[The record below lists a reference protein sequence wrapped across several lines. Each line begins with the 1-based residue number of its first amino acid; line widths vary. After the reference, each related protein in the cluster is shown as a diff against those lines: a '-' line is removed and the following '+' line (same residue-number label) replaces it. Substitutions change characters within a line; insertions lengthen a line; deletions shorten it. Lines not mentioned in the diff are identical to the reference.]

1 MVIGQAIRASNDL
14 TIQEFPPKDVS
25 VTLLSFNDLA
35 SRDCPLALDN
45 YQRAYV
51 WGVDK
56 VTQLLNDLL
65 SFIQLRNN
73 EDAYYMGTLLLHRKN
88 DEKQSN
94 LCVIDGQ
101 QRLTSLAVL
110 YWLLNNKLPAHIQF
124 SFRSSRSVVN
134 VQQAKQAM
142 QRWFANNNLEMN
154 TLVGVFEQL
163 RFTVIS
169 VSREDLAFTFFDT
182 QNNRGVPLGS
192 TDLLKAFHLRAI
204 HSDDARRDEQL
215 QSHCASRWEQVQL
228 QGELGKLSRNH
239 DFAPELFHYYLW
251 RARNW
256 TGNQVTELESKD
268 EMLSHFGVRT
278 KITKLGEVILY
289 PAGANQWGQSL
300 SLTHSNDF
308 YLTPASQQFGAQSAY
323 LPFALRQPISRGVG
337 FFLYAE
343 KYAAMLNVL
352 LHKPSID
359 LEIQA
364 VQKFYKDVVKSLSHY
379 LQSLFRLCL
388 LVYFDRLGSKGLL
401 RFTLWLD
408 HRIGEIRLSQSDIR
422 RETPIKFL
430 RDHKRNLLDVIAYAY
445 ECSDVIDFLK
455 QVDVSKTYK
464 LNCGWK
470 EQIQSNRLVQERY
483 VAALSKYYSITS
495 LEEKIPD
502 FIESFIESQLIKPKF
517 QTRLINK
524 GFANG

>member
-1 MVIGQAIRASNDL
+1 MVIEQAVRTANDL
-14 TIQEFPPKDVS
+14 KIQDQKDVS
-25 VTLLSFNDLA
+25 VALLSFKNLA
-35 SRDCPLALDN
+35 SVECPLTLDN
-45 YQRAYV
+45 YQRAYI
-51 WGVDK
+51 WGADK

-65 SFIQLRNN
+65 SFIQESQD
-73 EDAYYMGTLLLHRKN
+73 EDAYYMGTILLHWKV

-110 YWLLNNKLPAHIQF
+110 YWLLNERPPTHTQF
-124 SFRSSRSVVN
+124 SFRSSRSMVN
-134 VQQAKQAM
+134 IQQAKLTM
-142 QRWFANNNLEMN
+142 KNWLDKNNLERAK
-154 TLVGVFEQL
+154 LIAVYERL
-163 RFTVIS
+163 RFTVIK
-169 VSREDLAFTFFDT
+169 VTREDLAFTFFDT

-204 HSDDARRDEQL
+204 QSDDAHIDELL

-228 QGELGKLSRNH
+228 QGELGKLSPTH

-256 TGNQVTELESKD
+256 MGNQVTELESKD
-268 EMLSHFGVRT
+268 EMFSHFGERT

-300 SLTHSNDF
+300 SLTHDNDF
-308 YLTPASQQFGAQSAY
+308 YLTPASQQFGMQSAY
-323 LPFALRQPISRGVG
+323 LPFSLRQPISRGVG

-343 KYAAMLNVL
+343 KYAAMLNLL

-364 VQKFYKDVVKSLSHY
+364 VQKFYKDVVKTLSHY

-430 RDHKRNLLDVIAYAY
+430 RDPKRNLLDVIAYAY
-445 ECSDVIDFLK
+445 ECADVIDFLK
-455 QVDVSKTYK
+455 QVDVSKTYS
-464 LNCGWK
+464 LNEGWWK
-470 EQIQSNRLVQERY
+470 GIQSNRLVQERY
-483 VAALSKYYSITS
+483 AAAVAKYYN
-495 LEEKIPD
+495 
-502 FIESFIESQLIKPKF
+502 IESLGKKTAECIERSVESQLSKQKNQIYSGPK
-517 QTRLINK
+517 
-524 GFANG
+524 GVAHA

>member
-1 MVIGQAIRASNDL
+1 MVIEQAVRIANDL
-14 TIQEFPPKDVS
+14 KIQDQKDVS
-25 VTLLSFNDLA
+25 VALLIFKKLA
-35 SRDCPLALDN
+35 SVECPLTLDN

-65 SFIQLRNN
+65 SFIQESRDD
-73 EDAYYMGTLLLHRKN
+73 DAYYMGTLLLHRKIG
-88 DEKQSN
+88 EKQTA

-110 YWLLNNKLPAHIQF
+110 YWFLNKQLPSHVQF
-124 SFRSSRSVVN
+124 SFRSSRSMVN
-134 VQQAKQAM
+134 VQKAKQAI
-142 QRWFANNNLEMN
+142 QHWLSENNLEIDKF
-154 TLVGVFEQL
+154 VGVFDRL
-163 RFTVIS
+163 RFTVII
-169 VSREDLAFTFFDT
+169 VTREDLAFTFFDT

-192 TDLLKAFHLRAI
+192 TDLLKSFHLRAI
-204 HSDDARRDEQL
+204 HSDNAQIDELL
-215 QSHCASRWEQVQL
+215 QSHCASRWEKVQVQ
-228 QGELGKLSRNH
+228 GEFGKLSSNH

-256 TGNQVTELESKD
+256 TGNQVADLASKD
-268 EMLSHFGVRT
+268 EMLSHFGERT

-289 PAGANQWGQSL
+289 PAGTNQWGQSL
-300 SLTHSNDF
+300 RLNHNNDF
-308 YLTPASQQFGAQSAY
+308 YLTPASQQLGVQSEY

-343 KYAAMLNVL
+343 KYAAMLNLL

-364 VQKFYKDVVKSLSHY
+364 VQQFYNQVVKTLSDY

-401 RFTLWLD
+401 RFALWLD
-408 HRIGEIRLSQSDIR
+408 HRIGEIRLSQDDIR

-430 RDHKRNLLDVIAYAY
+430 RDPKRNLLDVIAYAY
-445 ECSDVIDFLK
+445 ECDDVIDFLK
-455 QVDVSKTYK
+455 QVDVSKTYS
-464 LNCGWK
+464 LHEGWLK
-470 EQIQSNRLVQERY
+470 HIKSNRLVQERY
-483 VAALSKYYSITS
+483 VAAIAKYYSIES
-495 LEEKIPD
+495 LEKKTAEC
-502 FIESFIESQLIKPKF
+502 IERSVESQLSKQKK
-517 QTRLINK
+517 TN
-524 GFANG
+524 

>member
-1 MVIGQAIRASNDL
+1 MVIEQAVRASNDL
-14 TIQEFPPKDVS
+14 NIQDQKDVS
-25 VTLLSFNDLA
+25 VTLLSFNNLA
-35 SRDCPLALDN
+35 TTACPLALDN

-51 WGVDK
+51 WGADK
-56 VTQLLNDLL
+56 ITQLLNDLL
-65 SFIQLRNN
+65 SFTQESKD
-73 EDAYYMGTLLLHRKN
+73 EDAYYMGTLLLHQKVG
-88 DEKQSN
+88 DKQSN

-110 YWLLNNKLPAHIQF
+110 YWLLNNKLPTHIQF
-124 SFRSSRSVVN
+124 SFRSSRSMVN
-134 VQQAKQAM
+134 IQQAKLAM
-142 QRWFANNNLEMN
+142 QRWFADNKVETN
-154 TLVGVFEQL
+154 TLAGVFDRL
-163 RFTVIS
+163 RFTVIK

-204 HSDDARRDEQL
+204 HSDDALRDEQL
-215 QSHCASRWEQVQL
+215 QSHCASRWEQVQS
-228 QGELGKLSRNH
+228 QGAFEKLSRNH

-256 TGNQVTELESKD
+256 TGNQVAELESKD
-268 EMLSHFGVRT
+268 EMLSHFGERT
-278 KITKLGEVILY
+278 KSTKLGEVILY

-300 SLTHSNDF
+300 SLTDNNDF
-308 YLTPASQQFGAQSAY
+308 YLTPAPQKFGVRSAY

-343 KYAAMLNVL
+343 KYAAMIHLL
-352 LHKPSID
+352 LHKPSVD
-359 LEIQA
+359 FEIQA

-430 RDHKRNLLDVIAYAY
+430 RDSKRNLLDVIAYAY
-445 ECSDVIDFLK
+445 ECDDVIDFLK
-455 QVDVSKTYK
+455 QVDVSKTYSLK
-464 LNCGWK
+464 DGWK
-470 EQIQSNRLVQERY
+470 DLIQRNRLVQERY
-483 VAALSKYYSITS
+483 VAAVAKYYGITS
-495 LEEKIPD
+495 LEKKTAD
-502 FIESFIESQLIKPKF
+502 LIERCVENQLIKPK
-517 QTRLINK
+517 LKISLK
-524 GFANG
+524 CEEVANG